1 MSNVFSLFQFTEVE
15 SSDIVVRGS
24 NEIHKVFIVEL
35 GYNKYSVRRQEKKGV
50 TEDGMLGWHH

>member
-1 MSNVFSLFQFTEVE
+1 MKRHCS